1 MPNEY
6 RNAIARKL
14 INTKPMN
21 VSPRFTSGMKRF
33 VISSSRFRW
42 KMLVSSQPISMIRRI
57 GINVSNQ
64 TATKSGIPESSLNR
78 CSFAKELMTKPT
90 KIPLTIATIMP
101 PEPSALKL
109 TLKMPST
116 ICGSMIMMKRASPAK
131 PACLRVWR
139 RCFFSIMEYGIKKA
153 RKSEIRLNEKF
164 AKPLQDG
171 KLGKASLMVSRM
183 VPMVPMKIIGIV
195 VRIASCTAATYGFLA
210 ARFIFGAKTS
220 DIHCMNFFI
229 GSPPFQIQFSFS
241 LNFWITKSMIAP
253 PSSAPYA
260 F

>member
-1 MPNEY
+1 ME
-6 RNAIARKL
+6 
-14 INTKPMN
+14 
-21 VSPRFTSGMKRF
+21 GH
-33 VISSSRFRW
+33 
-42 KMLVSSQPISMIRRI
+42 
-57 GINVSNQ
+57 G
-64 TATKSGIPESSLNR
+64 GSL
-78 CSFAKELMTKPT
+78 AE
-90 KIPLTIATIMP
+90 
-101 PEPSALKL
+101 
-109 TLKMPST
+109 
-116 ICGSMIMMKRASPAK
+116 ASPAVAQADAPDA
-131 PACLRVWR
+131 PAGKTTLTLGGIGLRNSALASLVHNFNAENTKYTVVIDDYAENTQSREQAETVMQTKLFAGDAADIYYFRNDMLSPLPWI
-139 RCFFSIMEYGIKKA
+139 SAGLLYDLDPLIA
-153 RKSEIRLNEKF
+153 SDSEIRLNEKF

-171 KLGKASLMVSRM
+171 KLGNASLMVSRM